1 MFFGTDGIRGRA
13 GSDITPQL
21 AYRLGFAVAQVL
33 SAVAFVGYD
42 TRESSLELSRAVMA
56 GLRDGGAA
64 AINLGVIATPAVAV
78 IAEERGGVGV
88 IVSASHNPWE
98 DNGLKVLGCGGGKLD
113 QATET
118 AVSNALEVAPSHDG
132 PFADVPVD
140 ESGAEDY
147 ATRLISLFSPDALS
161 SLHIVV
167 DCANG
172 AGGRS
177 APSVLDAL
185 GARVTVLHN
194 EPTGRNINDQC
205 GSTHPQSLV
214 AAVTEL
220 GADLGIALDG
230 DADRLIAVDADGIV
244 RDGDDLLAIF
254 ATDFAQRGVALPG
267 VVLTTMSN
275 WGVRRALEAQGLD
288 VVETDV
294 GDRHVLFAMEERGWP
309 LGGEQSGHLIFAD
322 YSPTGDGLLTG
333 LLLADLVA
341 RRGPLHLLADGS
353 WHRVP
358 QRLVNLPKNLYDDD
372 ATRILLDDELDRFS
386 LGVDDVRIIIRPSG
400 TEPVVRVMI
409 EADNAELVESFCEKL
424 LRLHT
429 PASHH

>member
-1 MFFGTDGIRGRA
+1 M
-13 GSDITPQL
+13 S
-21 AYRLGFAVAQVL
+21 
-33 SAVAFVGYD
+33 
-42 TRESSLELSRAVMA
+42 
-56 GLRDGGAA
+56 A
-64 AINLGVIATPAVAV
+64 AIDL
-78 IAEERGGVGV
+78 
-88 IVSASHNPWE
+88 
-98 DNGLKVLGCGGGKLD
+98 
-113 QATET
+113 
-118 AVSNALEVAPSHDG
+118 APSHDG
-132 PFADVPVD
+132 PFAEVPID
-140 ESGAEDY
+140 ESGATQY
-147 ATRLISLFSPDALS
+147 AERLVSLFGENALS
-161 SLHIVV
+161 SLHLVV

-177 APSVLDAL
+177 APDVLRAL
-185 GARVTVLHN
+185 GATVTVLHN
-194 EPTGRNINDQC
+194 DPTGRNINDEC
-205 GSTHPQSLV
+205 GSTHPESLV
-214 AAVTEL
+214 ATVVEL

-244 RDGDDLLAIF
+244 RDGDDLLAVF

-358 QRLVNLPKNLYDDD
+358 QRLVNVPKELYNDE
-372 ATRILLDDELDRFS
+372 ATQTLLNDELQRFS
-386 LGVDDVRIIIRPSG
+386 VRAEDVRIIIRPSG

-409 EADNAELVESFCEKL
+409 ETDSAELVESFCNKL
-424 LRLHT
+424 LELH
-429 PASHH
+429 S

>member
-118 AVSNALEVAPSHDG
+118 SVSNALEVAPSHDG

-358 QRLVNLPKNLYDDD
+358 QRLVNLPKDLYDDD

>member
-98 DNGLKVLGCGGGKLD
+98 DNGLKVLGFGGGKLD

-358 QRLVNLPKNLYDDD
+358 QRLVNLPKDLYDDD

>member
-1 MFFGTDGIRGRA
+1 
-13 GSDITPQL
+13 
-21 AYRLGFAVAQVL
+21 
-33 SAVAFVGYD
+33 
-42 TRESSLELSRAVMA
+42 MA

-140 ESGAEDY
+140 ESGAEDS

-358 QRLVNLPKNLYDDD
+358 QRLVNLPKDLYDDD

>member
-1 MFFGTDGIRGRA
+1 
-13 GSDITPQL
+13 
-21 AYRLGFAVAQVL
+21 
-33 SAVAFVGYD
+33 
-42 TRESSLELSRAVMA
+42 
-56 GLRDGGAA
+56 
-64 AINLGVIATPAVAV
+64 
-78 IAEERGGVGV
+78 
-88 IVSASHNPWE
+88 
-98 DNGLKVLGCGGGKLD
+98 
-113 QATET
+113 
-118 AVSNALEVAPSHDG
+118 
-132 PFADVPVD
+132 
-140 ESGAEDY
+140 
-147 ATRLISLFSPDALS
+147 
-161 SLHIVV
+161 
-167 DCANG
+167 
-172 AGGRS
+172 
-177 APSVLDAL
+177 
-185 GARVTVLHN
+185 
-194 EPTGRNINDQC
+194 
-205 GSTHPQSLV
+205 
-214 AAVTEL
+214 
-220 GADLGIALDG
+220 
-230 DADRLIAVDADGIV
+230 
-244 RDGDDLLAIF
+244 
-254 ATDFAQRGVALPG
+254 
-267 VVLTTMSN
+267 MSN

-358 QRLVNLPKNLYDDD
+358 QRLVNLPKDLYDDD

-409 EADNAELVESFCEKL
+409 EADHAELVESFCEKL

>member
-1 MFFGTDGIRGRA
+1 MFFGTDGFRGRA

-194 EPTGRNINDQC
+194 EPTGRNINYQC

-358 QRLVNLPKNLYDDD
+358 QRLVNLPKDLYDDD

>member
-275 WGVRRALEAQGLD
+275 WGVRSALEAQGLD

-358 QRLVNLPKNLYDDD
+358 QRLVNLPKDLYDDD

>member
-21 AYRLGFAVAQVL
+21 AYRLGYAVANVF
-33 SAVAFVGYD
+33 SAPVFVGYD
-42 TRESSLELSRAVMA
+42 TRESSPELSRAVIA
-56 GLRDGGAA
+56 GLTDGGAT

-78 IAEERGGVGV
+78 IAEERAGVGI

-98 DNGLKVLGCGGGKLD
+98 DNGLKVLGYGGGKLD
-113 QATET
+113 HDTET
-118 AVSNALEVAPSHDG
+118 AVSAALDLAPSHDG
-132 PFADVPVD
+132 PFAEVTID
-140 ESGAEDY
+140 ESGATQY
-147 ATRLISLFSPDALS
+147 AERLVSLFAENALS
-161 SLHIVV
+161 SLHLVV

-177 APSVLDAL
+177 APDVLRAL
-185 GARVTVLHN
+185 GATVTVLHN
-194 EPTGRNINDQC
+194 DPTGRNINDEC
-205 GSTHPQSLV
+205 GSTHPESLV
-214 AAVTEL
+214 ATVVEL

-244 RDGDDLLAIF
+244 RDGDDLLAVF

-333 LLLADLVA
+333 LLLAELVV

-358 QRLVNLPKNLYDDD
+358 QRLVNVPKDLYNDE
-372 ATRILLDDELDRFS
+372 ATQALLNDELQRFS
-386 LGVDDVRIIIRPSG
+386 VRAEDVRIIIRPSG

-409 EADNAELVESFCEKL
+409 ETDSAELVESFCEKL
-424 LRLHT
+424 LEIHS
-429 PASHH
+429 PA

>member
-56 GLRDGGAA
+56 GLHDGGAA

-358 QRLVNLPKNLYDDD
+358 QRLVNLPKDLYDDD

>member
-358 QRLVNLPKNLYDDD
+358 QRLVNLPKDLYDDD

-409 EADNAELVESFCEKL
+409 EADHAELVESFCEKL

>member
-56 GLRDGGAA
+56 GLHDGGAA

-132 PFADVPVD
+132 PFGDVPVD

-358 QRLVNLPKNLYDDD
+358 QRLVNLPKDLYDDD

>member
-358 QRLVNLPKNLYDDD
+358 QRLVNLPKDLYDDD